1 MVCTLESATQRF
13 DGYLNQKETSK
24 KIAHDVL
31 TPGDS
36 VFLTGDVLVQDE
48 YGYMY
53 FQDRT
58 GDTFRWRGENVSTAE
73 VEAILSNLLGLRDV
87 VAYGVEIPG
96 NVEPLDLLHWPP
108 ELGHKHYGEVSQK
121 YEVEPRSTIP
131 DCLFH
136 S

>member
-1 MVCTLESATQRF
+1 MVGLITVLTNIHIWFAPLESATQRF

-58 GDTFRWRGENVSTAE
+58 GDTFRWRGRERVHGGSRGDTKQPSGPA
-73 VEAILSNLLGLRDV
+73 
-87 VAYGVEIPG
+87 
-96 NVEPLDLLHWPP
+96 
-108 ELGHKHYGEVSQK
+108 
-121 YEVEPRSTIP
+121 
-131 DCLFH
+131 
-136 S
+136 